1 MDHSTPLAT
10 CFWSSVFKVESLDGE
25 KQDIV
30 HAQRIRFYCEKDY
43 LSTEFQTYEIDAS
56 EKFDISELLELKTTT
71 SGYSVK
77 VRWLGFDECD
87 DTWEPIEMIF
97 EDIPLIL
104 HDFLINQKR
113 EDIWSNLMNNKM

>member
-1 MDHSTPLAT
+1 MRT
-10 CFWSSVFKVESLDGE
+10 
-25 KQDIV
+25 
-30 HAQRIRFYCEKDY
+30 
-43 LSTEFQTYEIDAS
+43 
-56 EKFDISELLELKTTT
+56 EKFDISELLEIKTTT